1 MANPALATAPAKAG
15 ARWAVPCGAV
25 EEALM
30 RVLAMQ
36 GIRCSVA
43 VCEPGAPGAIALGAS
58 AVRWT
63 TTATAAATAA
73 TAAAS
78 KAKPKAKSDAAAA
91 ALTAAE
97 VDECAARMAAVR
109 ATAYAVW
116 AGERRRLHEE
126 AAAAKAAAL
135 VAAEAAE
142 PRDRASSMATAA
154 AVKVPSLPPPPPHLG
169 PYFGTGAASRHVLA
183 AVYAAATAG
192 GGAGGSAQSP
202 TATPSL
208 ATDAPAA
215 TAALEAALS
224 AATAAAARR
233 PSDPRQA
240 KEAEEAQ
247 LAAARAFALGG
258 LQAFLAKCLRCR
270 PAEDATAPLIALLA
284 TRVAAWVGG
293 VVADPASALSPL
305 ASPPEQ
311 AAAPPSPVPVPL
323 LDVLGLA
330 LGADSAS
337 RAIYDRFGKMPTDA
351 GVLDGVKLSASAVPA
366 PGAEFDGALLGF
378 ALADAAP
385 LPGVPE
391 PLPGHHRPVMPQAS
405 PATDIARLPSKTYA
419 ALSSSQPSGF
429 LVGAFNAFHAAGG
442 TAGAT
447 ALLGAALVARPS
459 RSPRLG
465 DSQAAPAAVSAAEQ
479 EFTTVSS
486 SHGRRGK
493 GRAGAGPA
501 AGAGAGGGGGGG
513 GGGFSYASAAA
524 AAPQATSLFDPV
536 SQRPGEVPGHTG
548 AGPLRFDRGWEY
560 VDASP
565 ALPQEAAL
573 ALVRAVGGIRAT
585 PRMWAPRFGEEDAP
599 PLLRAVFA
607 RAARPSAEDLA
618 ALAAGDRDRLIKLAD
633 DAAALARV
641 VTDSKRFA
649 PLVAGSSAGHTADRV
664 RDGVVLAMAMAC
676 LHSANAT
683 LKEAPPAGAV
693 APGAAV
699 AGAAAGAVGAPGA
712 APLGEALAAAGATL
726 LSDVVAAVHRGD
738 GLVPAAGFI
747 GPAARSASSS
757 SSGSGAWTGQAS
769 VGRTTINPM
778 FAGTRPAP
786 RSAFAAASA
795 ALDDDEV
802 EGGSAG
808 GSAAAGPTKSS
819 AAQAREDAAE
829 PQDVAELRVAW
840 PRRRLPMRWATP
852 RWLAG
857 HFVAE
862 GVPGLLAQL
871 TPPAGA
877 ASPPAW
883 VRLSTR
889 LLALGAE
896 TLAFAA
902 RYGAESLDDVA
913 AQLGA
918 AALAGTDSAA
928 EPAAAAAWQAA
939 AAAAFAGLCR
949 NVGIEVLWGFWERVE
964 AVEPAS
970 LSPAAVKLLAEL
982 TVVSADR
989 IRARDRVPPFES
1001 RFGHG
1006 DDAKGSAGLNPQ
1018 LQYHFGAHV
1027 LFELCSGA
1035 GAAASAEASGLAR
1048 RLLPRVL
1055 NSTHCRI
1062 WLPGFVER
1070 AVTGLVD
1077 AAGAGGSGGGGS
1089 SAAGAGAAI
1098 ETAKRLLAALPAT
1111 SLGGGAS
1118 QEKTL
1123 ASLSA
1128 KLGGG
1133 GALAGLL
1140 LDELED
1146 HRREALAALGLLA
1159 DPEDQAAVAAA
1170 YAAEDAYASSA
1181 ATSSAAAAAAAAAAQ
1196 RAAAGPGDD
1205 AGAEDAA
1212 KDEAP
1217 ARWAVDGAALLRAAP
1232 SGDAGALRYGGETLS
1247 AGLHSRLSFVWFV
1260 LSAAR
1265 ETLGAQALLRL
1276 WRVCVASAV
1285 GPGDAVSL
1293 FSALRKAL
1301 PLKERQWAGSSA
1313 TAKSGVVRVVVKSEA
1328 AGVVLRR
1335 LVGPA
1340 VAGPSVTPAWL
1351 PAGTSAARDDWNS
1364 QVLPAATSC
1373 LADALA
1379 FVNSREGG
1387 LELDHSSAGAA
1398 RLTPFWLRALPSSL
1412 VSISALWT
1420 AAVDSEALRAAV
1432 AAAGPGGAAA
1442 EGALSAAR
1450 RMLLALHSRVEL
1462 SQASRVQAGRA
1473 VSPSAVWVEFVEGCL
1488 ARAGQAAV
1496 AIEKLHAPVAGLMGP
1511 SESKQAAAQAAA
1523 ARAVPRMEAALWLML
1538 LFVRR
1543 LAARG
1548 ALALPGKSAGGG
1560 SAKRGKGKASSSSAG
1575 GRGGIGKGLA
1585 AGKPAEPA
1593 LPIGVI
1599 PSKVVDWKQPPSG
1612 GKPKTHVEVTCQ
1624 VKVSLSEGRLAGR
1637 TVRHRVRLPKGSP
1650 VGDLRAHIAKDSG
1663 LCGSDRLRIR
1673 HSATNVLPR
1682 SFDELSFEDAGI
1694 GTSCSAEI
1702 LPFPAEDTE
1711 GEGGFVYEGPAAV
1724 EDAADDAALDVAEAS
1739 GGGAAGAAA
1748 AGSADAGAAG
1758 AGGRAGNAV
1767 PDGREEDEEE
1777 HDATSAGSTSASAPM
1792 PWLLDPFAKA
1802 RAVAAA
1808 EAGAKAAAAGAAP
1821 FVSAAAAWA
1830 PLRGAGPYGAG
1841 LADPDERRAAM
1852 GLLRGQAGF
1861 TGTML
1866 AALLAGG
1873 DAAQVAWRV
1882 LRLVPWSPQLLRAVE
1897 TGSPLQLRTDQ
1908 ALVDR
1913 VLAGGSSAEPEHSAA
1928 PGGKGR
1934 GKGAGGRV
1942 SGAKVSSAR
1951 PSSGPSWGQGS
1962 QWELLFGGREA
1973 AAVAALPALLCVERC
1988 VSEAAIAALGCPV
2001 RPAEAVPARQSLEAS
2016 TASAKGS
2023 SASGSK
2029 ASAKAGAAATSSS
2042 AAGGAAKAGGGQAG
2056 GPVMSSADAQM
2067 LAASAAGARPSKKAA
2082 ASGAAKQAGSAAK
2095 GKPRVRL
2102 ADGEGWFAAWAAG
2115 GGAAHVMSLVARTAS
2130 GAAPPAL
2137 LWVRSAAAA
2146 AKRASAGSGSAASE
2160 RDAASGDD
2168 DDIVGPAPDAA
2179 ASAGV
2184 AAAAVALRATSTL
2197 LSAEASHTEADAVAR
2212 GLLSLVFRVLAVS
2225 GERRPAEPSAQAPAG
2240 AGDGAAMALDRTA
2253 SGAAGPA
2260 GGLDRELCRLVPH
2273 LWHRSLFAVGGGD
2286 PAAPLL
2292 RTPNSRGF
2300 AMKLLRVVARRDPAA
2315 KDLLLALACRL
2326 YGDDGVCGDPPPLPE
2341 PWASAR
2347 PPAGALEGASAML
2360 GARTSLAAAWGR
2372 PEASASSL
2380 DTRAAELLAASGADV
2395 DRCET
2400 DRAAALAAASPMGL
2414 GSPAADAV
2422 AAAEWRN
2429 SPVPARVGA
2438 AVRGA
2443 GASAS
2448 MAPGLENL
2456 GATCYL
2462 NATLQQLF
2470 AVQSFR
2476 AGVLALDVGEDADL
2490 ARQARAETGGACSGE
2505 AGCDNGDHDSLLF
2518 QLQSLFAHL
2527 HEHRG
2532 GGRAGTTAALCGAFR
2547 DWEGAPINPRVQQ
2560 DATEFLSSLFQQLE
2574 GRLAGTRHARI
2585 MSAPFG
2591 LGYVCTLNADVA
2603 AARAAGAVESFS
2615 ARRVDNTSVSV
2626 PVVGSDARDEG
2637 LRAGLAAFVAADEV
2651 EYRWPVA
2658 GSAKGAEL
2666 RSLKRQLIGSTPPH
2680 LLLSLSRFQFDMEAL
2695 CQRKVNDRIA
2705 FPSLLDVFEFTPNG
2719 QRRRRRRRAAGQGDG
2734 ESAAEAVAD
2743 AAGALWQAGGAST
2756 LAAAR
2761 EEEEDDVGEDGE
2773 GECWERLGDGAPV
2786 PGPAGC
2792 VYVLS
2797 GVVVHRGTAQA
2808 GHYWSLARDRST
2820 RLSLRAGSAKDA
2832 AAAARRG
2839 AVGASALGLNDAV
2852 LSGHED
2858 AWFKLDDR
2866 RVAPFPV
2873 ADMELE
2879 AFGGELTSSG
2889 QKRKADQSA
2898 FILVYDR
2905 VDPAAVA
2912 EWARLTTLEVACPDV
2927 VEFAMD
2933 VATMGN
2939 PAEPTDGT
2947 PDTGLVHEWLL
2958 TAVDTAA
2965 APGAAEAPAVTGW
2978 WSAWLESCVS
2988 PRMLPP
2994 DMMAHKRSALERGG
3008 QGPAK
3013 AGRQAAGASAGSRGG
3028 KRRGKATGGGGGGAS
3043 KAGAAAAAAEA
3054 ALAGAGAEVSVD
3066 APLWVPSWALGAE
3079 AEEPVSWDDVG
3090 AIMTAVLT
3098 SSPASGPL
3106 PARALCSGAW
3116 PAARA
3121 VVASDDDCAGLVGST
3136 VQFQRG
3142 TGVRAKQETIEG
3154 TVTHFDAGRG
3164 APGTGG
3170 EFCVRVDGGSRT
3182 LWHRLSYSPFRAVPP
3197 PAQLAKAA
3205 AALP

>member
-1 MANPALATAPAKAG
+1 MALSGVDGGAAMAPT
-15 ARWAVPCGAV
+15 RAVV
-25 EEALM
+25 DLD
-30 RVLAMQ
+30 V
-36 GIRCSVA
+36 
-43 VCEPGAPGAIALGAS
+43 
-58 AVRWT
+58 T
-63 TTATAAATAA
+63 Y
-73 TAAAS
+73 
-78 KAKPKAKSDAAAA
+78 AA
-91 ALTAAE
+91 ALP
-97 VDECAARMAAVR
+97 DPRF
-109 ATAYAVW
+109 
-116 AGERRRLHEE
+116 RRL
-126 AAAAKAAAL
+126 
-135 VAAEAAE
+135 V
-142 PRDRASSMATAA
+142 
-154 AVKVPSLPPPPPHLG
+154 G
-169 PYFGTGAASRHVLA
+169 P
-183 AVYAAATAG
+183 
-192 GGAGGSAQSP
+192 
-202 TATPSL
+202 
-208 ATDAPAA
+208 
-215 TAALEAALS
+215 
-224 AATAAAARR
+224 
-233 PSDPRQA
+233 
-240 KEAEEAQ
+240 
-247 LAAARAFALGG
+247 
-258 LQAFLAKCLRCR
+258 
-270 PAEDATAPLIALLA
+270 
-284 TRVAAWVGG
+284 GG
-293 VVADPASALSPL
+293 VGLNVNPLGEATFLWVKSGASE
-305 ASPPEQ
+305 ASDD
-311 AAAPPSPVPVPL
+311 AGCAAPPE
-323 LDVLGLA
+323 GA
-330 LGADSAS
+330 LGDVMLV
-337 RAIYDRFGKMPTDA
+337 DPDTG
-351 GVLDGVKLSASAVPA
+351 GVPA
-366 PGAEFDGALLGF
+366 GY
-378 ALADAAP
+378 
-385 LPGVPE
+385 
-391 PLPGHHRPVMPQAS
+391 R
-405 PATDIARLPSKTYA
+405 
-419 ALSSSQPSGF
+419 
-429 LVGAFNAFHAAGG
+429 
-442 TAGAT
+442 
-447 ALLGAALVARPS
+447 
-459 RSPRLG
+459 
-465 DSQAAPAAVSAAEQ
+465 
-479 EFTTVSS
+479 
-486 SHGRRGK
+486 
-493 GRAGAGPA
+493 
-501 AGAGAGGGGGGG
+501 
-513 GGGFSYASAAA
+513 
-524 AAPQATSLFDPV
+524 ATSLFDPV
-536 SQRPGEVPGHTG
+536 SQRPGEVPGHT
-548 AGPLRFDRGWEY
+548 
-560 VDASP
+560 
-565 ALPQEAAL
+565 
-573 ALVRAVGGIRAT
+573 
-585 PRMWAPRFGEEDAP
+585 
-599 PLLRAVFA
+599 
-607 RAARPSAEDLA
+607 EDLA

-1897 TGSPLQLRTDQ
+1897 TGAPLQLRTDQ

-1988 VSEAAIAALGCPV
+1988 
-2001 RPAEAVPARQSLEAS
+2001 
-2016 TASAKGS
+2016 
-2023 SASGSK
+2023 
-2029 ASAKAGAAATSSS
+2029 
-2042 AAGGAAKAGGGQAG
+2042 
-2056 GPVMSSADAQM
+2056 
-2067 LAASAAGARPSKKAA
+2067 
-2082 ASGAAKQAGSAAK
+2082 
-2095 GKPRVRL
+2095 
-2102 ADGEGWFAAWAAG
+2102 
-2115 GGAAHVMSLVARTAS
+2115 
-2130 GAAPPAL
+2130 
-2137 LWVRSAAAA
+2137 
-2146 AKRASAGSGSAASE
+2146 
-2160 RDAASGDD
+2160 
-2168 DDIVGPAPDAA
+2168 
-2179 ASAGV
+2179 
-2184 AAAAVALRATSTL
+2184 
-2197 LSAEASHTEADAVAR
+2197 
-2212 GLLSLVFRVLAVS
+2212 
-2225 GERRPAEPSAQAPAG
+2225 
-2240 AGDGAAMALDRTA
+2240 
-2253 SGAAGPA
+2253 
-2260 GGLDRELCRLVPH
+2260 
-2273 LWHRSLFAVGGGD
+2273 
-2286 PAAPLL
+2286 
-2292 RTPNSRGF
+2292 
-2300 AMKLLRVVARRDPAA
+2300 
-2315 KDLLLALACRL
+2315 
-2326 YGDDGVCGDPPPLPE
+2326 
-2341 PWASAR
+2341 
-2347 PPAGALEGASAML
+2347 
-2360 GARTSLAAAWGR
+2360 
-2372 PEASASSL
+2372 
-2380 DTRAAELLAASGADV
+2380 
-2395 DRCET
+2395 
-2400 DRAAALAAASPMGL
+2400 
-2414 GSPAADAV
+2414 
-2422 AAAEWRN
+2422 
-2429 SPVPARVGA
+2429 
-2438 AVRGA
+2438 
-2443 GASAS
+2443 
-2448 MAPGLENL
+2448 
-2456 GATCYL
+2456 
-2462 NATLQQLF
+2462 QLF